1 MTPMNVRPVDE
12 RTSTWEVDQPTYR
25 VFFWERGFGPPDVPR
40 EHVGYGCETYDVS
53 EVADVF
59 EVIAWA
65 TANSGAGKGVIYPG
79 ADRTFALYLVVTDGG
94 RLGTV
99 HLAGVDPT
107 RARHASTITLKPV

>member
-1 MTPMNVRPVDE
+1 MTSVNVRAADE

-40 EHVGYGCETYDVS
+40 ENVGYGCQTYDVS
-53 EVADVF
+53 EVTDVF

-65 TANSGAGKGVIYPG
+65 TANSGARKGVIYPG
-79 ADRTFALYLVVTDGG
+79 ADRTFALYVVVTNGG

-107 RARHASTITLKPV
+107 RGRDASTITFKPV